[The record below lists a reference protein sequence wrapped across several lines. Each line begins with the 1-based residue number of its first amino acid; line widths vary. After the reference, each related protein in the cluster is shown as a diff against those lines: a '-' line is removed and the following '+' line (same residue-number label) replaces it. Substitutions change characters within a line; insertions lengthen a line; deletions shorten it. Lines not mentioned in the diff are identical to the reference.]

1 MAQFKFT
8 TLEVTPAG
16 NSIILHWGVDTKIPA
31 DKLSY
36 EILLIGENGDD
47 TYEVSDPLQ
56 MTNTFTFS
64 NLKANTDFSVF
75 IRAYEEPGHTLLIEY
90 PTGGEKVSTGDGE
103 APTAKST
110 KLAISYPDAGAVRIQ
125 WERAFDDVTAKKD
138 ILYKVFI
145 KEADD
150 PGDNWSV
157 VQSQKNI
164 VSYTVSGLRIGA
176 QYIIFVQALDEA
188 GNALT
193 YDCSEVDLK
202 DDSAPI
208 IKNKNL
214 RLMASGD
221 NYLSVEWDKATDN
234 VTKEKDIRYS
244 AMFNNADDRHD
255 SWHGTMLVGK
265 TSHTF
270 KDLKPG
276 TKYNIRIEA
285 RDQAGNISP
294 YTILQADTKDTEAP
308 TVSNPA
314 IRATST
320 ADSVTLEWV
329 PASDN
334 FTDSKKIRY
343 VIIQL
348 GSDGKSASEKIVKDG
363 LGITSCTIAKLSP
376 ATRYTFKVEAYDE
389 AGNCSPYSSITAE
402 TKDNIPPT
410 VKNKAISAEGTAD
423 CINLKWTPATDN
435 VTPDS
440 KILYKVYQ
448 DNAGAWKLVEQKHG
462 ITSVKVSGLAS
473 GTRYTFKVIAYD
485 EAGNSLNYDPV
496 SQFTKDVEGP
506 RVANMSVRASEIS
519 QNSFKLS
526 WDAATDNVSASNNI
540 LYKVYLKEASTTAWS
555 IVTQG
560 KGITSYNPTGL
571 KAKTTYS
578 FYVQALDESN
588 NPVNYSTNSATTT
601 DSSAPTLKSS
611 TVRASVSQNSITLS
625 WDPATDN
632 VTASNK
638 IRYIVYYR
646 SASSSSFSVA
656 KDSYGYT
663 SHQIT
668 GLKAKTTY
676 YFYVKAMDESGNVV
690 NYSTN
695 SATTT
700 DSSAPTLKSSAV
712 RASVSQNSITL
723 SWDPA
728 TDNVTASNKIRYI
741 VYYRPASSS
750 SFSVSKDSYGYTSHQ
765 ITGLK
770 AKTTYY
776 FYVRAI
782 DESGNGINYATNSAT
797 TPDTSAP
804 TLKSSTVR
812 ASVSQNSITL
822 SWDPATDNV
831 SASNKI
837 RYIVYYRPASSS
849 SFSVS
854 KDSYGY
860 TSHQITGLKAKTTY
874 YFYVRA
880 IDESGNGINYATNS
894 ATTTDTTAPTVNN
907 KALRSTIIT
916 DTSITVAWDAATDN
930 ITSSN
935 NIRYKVYFKE
945 GSASINDW
953 RVVKDEAGLL
963 SYKATGLKPSTS
975 YDFYVIAYDQS
986 NNSVKYLRDDG
997 KSFRFT
1003 TKIPRIN
1010 RIDFSITQGAEP
1022 LRGTNSVRMLIEYT
1036 YYDANGRSYNAEWKY
1051 EWSNKSGT
1059 TSHIQLPANCYFKDN
1074 KVEVILQSRLTKVS
1088 SWCTNNRGMIDITK
1102 KNLKFKL
1109 GGYYL
1114 RKTVCLEGSASD
1126 GYSRFI

>member
-728 TDNVTASNKIRYI
+728 TDNV
-741 VYYRPASSS
+741 
-750 SFSVSKDSYGYTSHQ
+750 
-765 ITGLK
+765 
-770 AKTTYY
+770 
-776 FYVRAI
+776 
-782 DESGNGINYATNSAT
+782 
-797 TPDTSAP
+797 
-804 TLKSSTVR
+804 
-812 ASVSQNSITL
+812 
-822 SWDPATDNV
+822 

>member
-36 EILLIGENGDD
+36 EILLTGENGDD
-47 TYEVSDPLQ
+47 TYEVSDLLQ

-90 PTGGEKVSTGDGE
+90 PTGGEKIRTGDGE

-125 WERAFDDVTAKKD
+125 WERASDDVTAKKD

-208 IKNKNL
+208 IKNKDL
-214 RLMASGD
+214 RLVASGD

-343 VIIQL
+343 VVIQL

-560 KGITSYNPTGL
+560 KGITSYKATGL

-588 NPVNYSTNSATTT
+588 NP
-601 DSSAPTLKSS
+601 
-611 TVRASVSQNSITLS
+611 
-625 WDPATDN
+625 
-632 VTASNK
+632 
-638 IRYIVYYR
+638 
-646 SASSSSFSVA
+646 
-656 KDSYGYT
+656 
-663 SHQIT
+663 
-668 GLKAKTTY
+668 
-676 YFYVKAMDESGNVV
+676 V

-728 TDNVTASNKIRYI
+728 TDNVT
-741 VYYRPASSS
+741 
-750 SFSVSKDSYGYTSHQ
+750 
-765 ITGLK
+765 
-770 AKTTYY
+770 
-776 FYVRAI
+776 
-782 DESGNGINYATNSAT
+782 
-797 TPDTSAP
+797 
-804 TLKSSTVR
+804 
-812 ASVSQNSITL
+812 
-822 SWDPATDNV
+822 
-831 SASNKI
+831 ASNKI

-1022 LRGTNSVRMLIEYT
+1022 LHGTNSVRMLIEYT

-1051 EWSNKSGT
+1051 AWSNKSGT
-1059 TSHIQLPANCYFKDN
+1059 TSSIQLPANCYFKDN
-1074 KVEVILQSRLTKVS
+1074 KVEVILQSRLTAVS
-1088 SWCTNNRGMIDITK
+1088 SWCTNSRGMIDITK